1 MATTTSSKAITS
13 SNVLLFV
20 PNLIGYS
27 RIILMLL
34 AFAFAKTNWQ
44 WSMACY
50 LGAFTGDLF
59 DGMAARYFNQ
69 CSEFGGILDMVTDR
83 VSTAGLLMILAQL
96 YPDYHFFFNALM
108 CIDIF
113 SHWFHVMST
122 AGDGHHKSDATLEHR
137 NIVLRC
143 YYAVPFLFA
152 YCCVGAE
159 LFYVLL
165 YVMHFNPHPLLHQI
179 CFYGCLP
186 GCAIKQVVN
195 VAQLFSAAD
204 VLAARDAAI
213 INKKK

>member
-1 MATTTSSKAITS
+1 
-13 SNVLLFV
+13 
-20 PNLIGYS
+20 
-27 RIILMLL
+27 
-34 AFAFAKTNWQ
+34 
-44 WSMACY
+44 
-50 LGAFTGDLF
+50 
-59 DGMAARYFNQ
+59 
-69 CSEFGGILDMVTDR
+69 
-83 VSTAGLLMILAQL
+83 MILAQL

-165 YVMHFNPHPLLHQI
+165 YVMHFNPHPLLHQVSASSA
-179 CFYGCLP
+179 L
-186 GCAIKQVVN
+186 AIVTVTDEYLN
-195 VAQLFSAAD
+195 F
-204 VLAARDAAI
+204 VLHIFGRFVFMGVSLAVPSS
-213 INKKK
+213 K